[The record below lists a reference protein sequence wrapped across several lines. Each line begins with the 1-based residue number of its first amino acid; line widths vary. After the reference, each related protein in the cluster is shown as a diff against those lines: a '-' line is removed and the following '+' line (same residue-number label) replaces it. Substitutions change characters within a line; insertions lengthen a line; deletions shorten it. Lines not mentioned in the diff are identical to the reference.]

1 MVGIFS
7 EKYLSAVS
15 ENLNDLN
22 AVVFP
27 TFGWLI
33 VLYQLSCINLYV
45 IA

>member
-33 VLYQLSCINLYV
+33 VSYQLSCINLYV